1 MPTEPPL
8 PRRLLASLTVLSVVG
23 FLCGC
28 TQTPSVVPV
37 SGKVLYNGEPLPFGI
52 VMFQPEKGQ
61 AAQGE
66 IQPDGSFQL
75 STYGPNDGAV
85 PGRHKVSVRCF
96 STQKAGADGGDAG
109 APGRLLIPQQY
120 TRFGMSGLSAEVKP
134 GSTEPIV
141 LELKGP
147 PLPKGL

>member
-1 MPTEPPL
+1 MRTDSVVAG
-8 PRRLLASLTVLSVVG
+8 RLLLNLILLVG
-23 FLCGC
+23 IGSWSGC
-28 TQTPSVVPV
+28 TQTPAVVPV
-37 SGKVLYNGEPLPFGI
+37 SGKVLYNGEPLPCGF
-52 VMFQPEKGQ
+52 VMFQPEQGQ

-66 IQPDGSFQL
+66 IQPDGTFQL

-85 PGRHKVSVRCF
+85 PGHHKVSVRSF
-96 STQKAGADGGDAG
+96 SNQKAGVDGGDAE

-120 TRFGMSGLSAEVKP
+120 TRFGMSGLSADVTP

-147 PLPKGL
+147 PLPKNL

>member
-1 MPTEPPL
+1 MPTDPFPAG
-8 PRRLLASLTVLSVVG
+8 RCLAGLAMLIAGVFSA
-23 FLCGC
+23 GC
-28 TQTPSVVPV
+28 NQTPAVVPV
-37 SGKVLYNGEPLPFGI
+37 SGKVLYNGEPLPCGF
-52 VMFQPEKGQ
+52 VMFQPEQGQ

-66 IQPDGSFQL
+66 IQPDGTFQL

-85 PGRHKVSVRCF
+85 PGHHKVSVRSF
-96 STQKAGADGGDAG
+96 SNQKAGVDGGDAE

-120 TRFGMSGLSAEVKP
+120 TRFGMSGLSADVTP

-147 PLPKGL
+147 PLPKNL

>member
-1 MPTEPPL
+1 MHTESRL
-8 PRRLLASLTVLSVVG
+8 PRRLLTGLTVLSVVAL
-23 FLCGC
+23 LCGC

-85 PGRHKVSVRCF
+85 PGLHKVSVRCF

-120 TRFGMSGLSAEVKP
+120 TRFGMSGLSADVKP

>member
-1 MPTEPPL
+1 MRL
-8 PRRLLASLTVLSVVG
+8 PRRLAAGLLLGVVAAAMA
-23 FLCGC
+23 GC
-28 TQTPSVVPV
+28 NQTPAVVPV
-37 SGKVLYNGEPLPFGI
+37 SGKVLYNGEPLPCGF
-52 VMFQPEKGQ
+52 VMFQPEQGQ

-85 PGRHKVSVRCF
+85 PGHHKVSVRSF
-96 STQKAGADGGDAG
+96 SNQKAGADGGDAG

-120 TRFGMSGLSAEVKP
+120 TRFGMSGLSADITP